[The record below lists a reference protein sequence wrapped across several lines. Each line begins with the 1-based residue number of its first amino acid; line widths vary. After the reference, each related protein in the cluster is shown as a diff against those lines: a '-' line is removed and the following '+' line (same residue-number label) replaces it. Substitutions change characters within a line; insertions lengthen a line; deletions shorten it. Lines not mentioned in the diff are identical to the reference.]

1 MIMKDGDQ
9 RTSFARNYKQ
19 RYLDAKTSEVSDSDE
34 NLSTMNL
41 DQTMFKFKSDESGL
55 QVALSA

>member
-19 RYLDAKTSEVSDSDE
+19 RYLDAKTSEVSSDE